1 MMKTKL
7 VIIQCPSKPVYFA
20 SSIRSITEGTG
31 QMEPAQGS
39 LVHQLVLLFKQA
51 ITFVLLSN
59 SLGTLS
65 LRQLPAL
72 VPREDNNVDCI

>member
-39 LVHQLVLLFKQA
+39 LVHQLVLLFKQQSHLFSSQ
-51 ITFVLLSN
+51 ILLE
-59 SLGTLS
+59 
-65 LRQLPAL
+65 P
-72 VPREDNNVDCI
+72 CH